1 MADAQPLMDVDME
14 ESPAP
19 TDSPTGAVV
28 SPAADTSSATERSPA
43 AADISPAMMSHVNM
57 MMWMHNMYLS
67 MMHRRF
73 ALEAQK
79 QTRRPSPANCPSAA

>member
-19 TDSPTGAVV
+19 TESATGADV
-28 SPAADTSSATERSPA
+28 SPATEQSPA
-43 AADISPAMMSHVNM
+43 AADIPPAMMSHVNM

-79 QTRRPSPANCPSAA
+79 QTRRPSPARCPSAA